1 MATVSSEDSGHNQFY
16 YEHNGY
22 IPTKTVI
29 KEHCRQQY
37 EAIQHKPLEMYGNDL
52 LQPKNSDILV
62 VTWNVNEHALTTY
75 DVEQF
80 FTEKLK
86 SIQPKIFVMALQE
99 VDKPKFNFLSDSV
112 QDSLLYSKNVV
123 RGFGAMRSS
132 HVPPPLA
139 KNKDTDIQVLTDFFL
154 QHEYT
159 VAPNGAVK
167 DSNQVLFVAYKQS
180 NIVDMNIMSTVL
192 TSNYISTKGS
202 LAVSCTFNT
211 TWDDNRK
218 QVCFVSAHLSARS
231 DVDQSKHP
239 VDKKY
244 FQRRIDELYDTL
256 HKCDAWYKGK
266 HNVIDDRFM
275 PFNVILAGDLN
286 FRMIK
291 NRPSQDYDEGQLVLD
306 SFDFHEMQKGFRQT
320 YRVNKASKNELGEC
334 EYGSAHARSYAEL
347 GSKRLSAWTDRISF
361 HNPLNSLTWISQ
373 ESYGILD
380 QHEGPS
386 DHLPVFS
393 TFDMHDDHP
402 VARHTGT
409 HKKW

>member
-1 MATVSSEDSGHNQFY
+1 M
-16 YEHNGY
+16 
-22 IPTKTVI
+22 
-29 KEHCRQQY
+29 
-37 EAIQHKPLEMYGNDL
+37 
-52 LQPKNSDILV
+52 
-62 VTWNVNEHALTTY
+62 NEHALTTY

-86 SIQPKIFVMALQE
+86 GIQPKIFVMALQE

-112 QDSLLYSKNVV
+112 QDSLLYSKNIV
-123 RGFGAMRSS
+123 RAIGAMRSS

-139 KNKDTDIQVLTDFFL
+139 KNKDTDIQVLTNFFL
-154 QHEYT
+154 QHKYT

-167 DSNQVLFVAYKQS
+167 DSNQILFVAYKQDDV
-180 NIVDMNIMSTVL
+180 IDMNIMSTVL

-211 TWDDNRK
+211 TEDDNRK

-231 DVDQSKHP
+231 GVDQSKHP

-244 FQRRIDELYDTL
+244 FRQRIDELYDLL
-256 HKCDAWYKGK
+256 HKCDAWYKEK
-266 HNVIDDRFM
+266 HNQIDDRFM

-291 NRPSQDYDEGQLVLD
+291 NRPSQEYDEGQLVLD
-306 SFDFHEMQKGFRQT
+306 SFDFHEMRKAFRQT
-320 YRVNKASKNELGEC
+320 YRVNKASKNELAEC
-334 EYGSAHARSYAEL
+334 ESDAEHVRSYAEL

-373 ESYGILD
+373 QSYGILD

-402 VARHTGT
+402 VAPHTGT
-409 HKKW
+409 PKK